1 MTADGETAARAAVE
15 RLNHRLLSKDAGNGD
30 EFEDDA
36 LLVGS
41 ETGERAERRKAIA
54 LLFAGL
60 MAKPRT
66 VRWAW
71 DRLDVA
77 TEGDVAWIFADG
89 NALPG
94 EDGGECVVPY
104 RLSGVRRRRGD
115 TWRWRLF
122 HRPEPAAG

>member
-1 MTADGETAARAAVE
+1 MTADGETAVRAAVE
-15 RLNHRLLSKDAGNGD
+15 RPSHRLLSKDAGIDD
-30 EFEDDA
+30 ELEDDA
-36 LLVGS
+36 LPVGS
-41 ETGERAERRKAIA
+41 EMGERAEGRKTIA

-71 DRLDVA
+71 DRPDVA

-122 HRPEPAAG
+122 HGPEPAAG